1 MALSPLL
8 FISPSLMAL
17 TQVGAGENVTIVDST
32 PVDNYLVRNGGVLN
46 TENAQTH
53 EVFVQSGSTI
63 NASGGAFVGRN
74 RNSAVTLTNSQAS
87 LTGATLTSDRAAL
100 TLRREIGSPT
110 GSSAVVTDSI
120 LQGGTS
126 GALITG
132 LSTLELNGGEV
143 TGVLAD
149 SVGVDIY
156 GGEVRA
162 NGTTISGGANGVRM
176 SASSGGQPDTLLTL
190 NGATLEGRESSAIL
204 VQEGVQAQI
213 SVLNNSQLLAG
224 NGILLDVQDASAAD
238 MTVIGS
244 TLQGNVNVASGSTA
258 NLTFDQSYMIGD
270 VLVDDS
276 SKANLTLD
284 NHSQFNGRLDNVDN
298 VILDNSSQ
306 LTGQLDN
313 IASVTL
319 QNQSLLSGHLNNV
332 DNVILDNSSQ
342 LTGQLDNIASVT
354 LQNQSLLSGHLNNVD
369 SVILNNSSQL
379 TGQLDNITSVT
390 LQNQSLLSGHLNNVD
405 SVVLDTSS
413 QFSGQL
419 DNVDSVTLNNFAHL
433 TGRLNDVVS
442 VDLDNSSRLTGHLE
456 NVGSVALDNSSLLTG
471 DLQNVGSVS
480 LQNHSQLT
488 GDLESVD
495 SVTLRNHSQLTGRLN
510 NVDSVTLQDHSQL
523 TGRLDNVG
531 SVNISS
537 NSNWTMTANDSIGAL
552 SLEGGSVTFGAADAP
567 NLYHQLNVGTLS
579 GNGTFVMKG
588 DFASGERDFLNVTGA
603 SSGDFGLAV
612 AASGLDAASP
622 QQLILARTA
631 TIDAAQFALAGNS
644 VVDVGTWSYSLNSRE
659 NDDGGKD
666 WFLDPATEVISPGAS
681 SVLALFNTAPTV
693 WYGELS
699 SLRSRMG
706 ELRFNGGEA
715 GGWIRTYGNKYNV
728 AAGSGVGY
736 QQQQQGLSLGADTRI
751 GESQVLVGVMAGTSK
766 SNLDLDRGTSGTVE
780 SYYVGPYL
788 TWVDSKTGNYADV
801 ALKINKFRNESKVN
815 LSDGS
820 RTKGDYDNWGVGASA
835 EFGRH
840 IKLADDYFIEPFTQL
855 SAVQIQGKQYTL
867 DNGMD
872 ADGDRMRSLV
882 AKAGATVG
890 RNFAFKDGTIAQPYL
905 RAAVAHEFAS
915 NNEVK
920 VNDNVF
926 NNDLSGS
933 RAEFGAGVAGALSDK
948 WQVHAD
954 FDYSKGE
961 HIEQPWGAN
970 VGVRF
975 NW

>member
-162 NGTTISGGANGVRM
+162 NGTTISGGTNGVRM

-258 NLTFDQSYMIGD
+258 NLTFDQGYMIGD

-284 NHSQFNGRLDNVDN
+284 NHSQFNGRLD
-298 VILDNSSQ
+298 
-306 LTGQLDN
+306 
-313 IASVTL
+313 
-319 QNQSLLSGHLNNV
+319 NV

-510 NVDSVTLQDHSQL
+510 NVD
-523 TGRLDNVG
+523 

-855 SAVQIQGKQYTL
+855 SAVQIQGKRYTL
-867 DNGMD
+867 DNDMD

-933 RAEFGAGVAGALSDK
+933 RAEFGAGVAVALSDK

>member
-1 MALSPLL
+1 M
-8 FISPSLMAL
+8 
-17 TQVGAGENVTIVDST
+17 
-32 PVDNYLVRNGGVLN
+32 
-46 TENAQTH
+46 
-53 EVFVQSGSTI
+53 
-63 NASGGAFVGRN
+63 
-74 RNSAVTLTNSQAS
+74 
-87 LTGATLTSDRAAL
+87 
-100 TLRREIGSPT
+100 
-110 GSSAVVTDSI
+110 
-120 LQGGTS
+120 
-126 GALITG
+126 
-132 LSTLELNGGEV
+132 
-143 TGVLAD
+143 
-149 SVGVDIY
+149 
-156 GGEVRA
+156 
-162 NGTTISGGANGVRM
+162 
-176 SASSGGQPDTLLTL
+176 
-190 NGATLEGRESSAIL
+190 
-204 VQEGVQAQI
+204 
-213 SVLNNSQLLAG
+213 
-224 NGILLDVQDASAAD
+224 
-238 MTVIGS
+238 
-244 TLQGNVNVASGSTA
+244 
-258 NLTFDQSYMIGD
+258 
-270 VLVDDS
+270 
-276 SKANLTLD
+276 
-284 NHSQFNGRLDNVDN
+284 
-298 VILDNSSQ
+298 
-306 LTGQLDN
+306 
-313 IASVTL
+313 
-319 QNQSLLSGHLNNV
+319 
-332 DNVILDNSSQ
+332 
-342 LTGQLDNIASVT
+342 
-354 LQNQSLLSGHLNNVD
+354 
-369 SVILNNSSQL
+369 
-379 TGQLDNITSVT
+379 
-390 LQNQSLLSGHLNNVD
+390 
-405 SVVLDTSS
+405 
-413 QFSGQL
+413 
-419 DNVDSVTLNNFAHL
+419 
-433 TGRLNDVVS
+433 NDVVS

-820 RTKGDYDNWGVGASA
+820 RTMGDYDNWGVGASA

-933 RAEFGAGVAGALSDK
+933 RAEFGAGVAVALSDK

>member
-1 MALSPLL
+1 MRYLRTKVVHFPQGRMTFMALSPLL

-17 TQVGAGENVTIVDST
+17 TEVGAGENVTIVDST
-32 PVDNYLVRNGGVLN
+32 PVDNYLVRDGGVLN

-53 EVFVQSGSTI
+53 EVFVQAGSTI
-63 NASGGAFVGRN
+63 NATGGAFMGRN
-74 RNSAVTLTNSQAS
+74 RNSAITLTNSQAS
-87 LTGATLTSDRAAL
+87 LNRVTLAGDRSAL
-100 TLRREIGSPT
+100 TLRRETGSPN
-110 GSSAVVTDSI
+110 GSSAVVTDSVI
-120 LQGGTS
+120 RGGTS
-126 GALITG
+126 GVLITG

-149 SVGVDIY
+149 SVGVDVFA
-156 GGEVRA
+156 GEVRA
-162 NGTTISGGANGVRM
+162 NGTTISGGTNGVRM
-176 SASSGGQPDTLLTL
+176 SASSSGLPDTLLTL

-244 TLQGNVNVASGSTA
+244 TLQGNINVAGGSTA
-258 NLTFDQSYMIGD
+258 NLTFDQGYMIGD
-270 VLVDDS
+270 VLVDDT

-284 NHSQFNGRLDNVDN
+284 
-298 VILDNSSQ
+298 
-306 LTGQLDN
+306 
-313 IASVTL
+313 
-319 QNQSLLSGHLNNV
+319 
-332 DNVILDNSSQ
+332 
-342 LTGQLDNIASVT
+342 
-354 LQNQSLLSGHLNNVD
+354 
-369 SVILNNSSQL
+369 
-379 TGQLDNITSVT
+379 
-390 LQNQSLLSGHLNNVD
+390 
-405 SVVLDTSS
+405 
-413 QFSGQL
+413 
-419 DNVDSVTLNNFAHL
+419 
-433 TGRLNDVVS
+433 
-442 VDLDNSSRLTGHLE
+442 
-456 NVGSVALDNSSLLTG
+456 
-471 DLQNVGSVS
+471 
-480 LQNHSQLT
+480 
-488 GDLESVD
+488 
-495 SVTLRNHSQLTGRLN
+495 NHSQLTGRLN
-510 NVDSVTLQDHSQL
+510 NVDSV
-523 TGRLDNVG
+523 
-531 SVNISS
+531 NISS
-537 NSNWTMTANDSIGAL
+537 NSNWTMTASDSIGAL
-552 SLEGGSVTFGAADAP
+552 SLDGGSVTFGAAEAP
-567 NLYHQLNVGTLS
+567 RLYHQLNVGTLS
-579 GNGTFVMKG
+579 GSGTFVMKG
-588 DFASGERDFLNVTGA
+588 DFASGERDFLNVSGA
-603 SSGDFGLAV
+603 SAGDFGLAV

-622 QQLILARTA
+622 KQLILARTA

-659 NDDGGKD
+659 NGEGGKD

-681 SVLALFNTAPTV
+681 SALALFNTAPTV

-780 SYYVGPYL
+780 SYYFGPYL
-788 TWVDSKTGNYADV
+788 TWLDSATGNYADV
-801 ALKINKFRNESKVN
+801 SLKVNKFRNESKVN

-890 RNFAFKDGTIAQPYL
+890 RNFAFNDGTIAQPYL

-933 RAEFGAGVAGALSDK
+933 RAEFGAGVAVALSDK